1 MRTASAYAPGHL
13 TGCFEICDSVEDPIM
28 KGSRGVGVSIKQG
41 VYTRVYAEASTR
53 MEHTVWIN
61 GKLTRDAVVSEN
73 ILNKML
79 SMADGPRRL
88 TVEHTVE
95 TPLGA
100 GFGSSGGGAIT
111 LALTLNE
118 VLNLYLSFTEAAQIA
133 HVAEIECHTGLGTVY
148 AATVGGFGC
157 LYHAGGPGVGRSVK
171 YPRSEELSVVYIH
184 FGPISTNR
192 ILTDPEMRRRI
203 NEFGGTLV
211 DKLYKDLRPDLFM
224 ELSRRFTENVGLV
237 TPRLRRVLD
246 AADGAGVT
254 ATMAMFGEVAFS
266 LAPSGEAEDIAKV
279 FTEAAKG
286 QQPKIVRVDDQS
298 VRMI

>member
-1 MRTASAYAPGHL
+1 M
-13 TGCFEICDSVEDPIM
+13 
-28 KGSRGVGVSIKQG
+28 
-41 VYTRVYAEASTR
+41 
-53 MEHTVWIN
+53 
-61 GKLTRDAVVSEN
+61 
-73 ILNKML
+73 
-79 SMADGPRRL
+79 
-88 TVEHTVE
+88 
-95 TPLGA
+95 
-100 GFGSSGGGAIT
+100 
-111 LALTLNE
+111 ALTLNE

-237 TPRLRRVLD
+237 TPRLRRV
-246 AADGAGVT
+246 VT